1 MLIWKNG
8 ILLVVLALLALFASG
23 CSKKYAVLISTNEV
37 VSDDMA
43 YHSEWWY
50 DLFINYQML
59 RDSGFTDDRILVL
72 YGDGTDFNTLH
83 PEYNAMTQFGHA
95 ITDMAV
101 SKANIQAV
109 FNTLSSKVGDND
121 YLYVWWMGHGGGSGP
136 GSCDLSMSISNTGEH
151 VSDAEFTTYLNAV
164 TKYRKRSVA
173 VMTCHSGGIV
183 DNLDIAGSKTVV
195 LASSTCPQSSYDAA
209 TTCNG
214 HFHAEFNYTLPNAL
228 RLRNPCGTAIASDG
242 NGNTYVSL
250 AEAHQYNLAAMTT
263 STPQLGD
270 VDTLAAATEIRKDKP

>member
-1 MLIWKNG
+1 MHTWTKRL
-8 ILLVVLALLALFASG
+8 LLVVLVLLALFASG

-37 VSDDMA
+37 SFDDMA

-59 RDSGFTDDRILVL
+59 RDNGFSDDRIFVL
-72 YGDGTDFNTLH
+72 YGNGSDFNTAH
-83 PEYNAMTQFGHA
+83 PEYNATTVFGHS

-101 SKANIQAV
+101 NKANIQAV
-109 FNTLSSKVGDND
+109 FNTLSSKVGSRD

-136 GSCDLSMSISNTGEH
+136 GFCDLSMSISNTGEH
-151 VSDAEFTTYLNAV
+151 VSDVEFTNYINAV
-164 TKYRKRSVA
+164 TNYRKRSVA

-183 DNLDIAGSKTVV
+183 DNLDIAGTKTVV
-195 LASSTCPQSSYDAA
+195 LASSTCAQSSYDAT

-214 HFHAEFNYTLPNAL
+214 FFHAEFNYTLPIAL
-228 RLRNPCGTAIASDG
+228 RMKTPCGTAVASDI

-250 AEAHQYNLAAMTT
+250 DEAHQYNLANMTT
-263 STPQLGD
+263 STPQIGD
-270 VDTLAAATEIRKDKP
+270 PDTLAATTEIRKTKP